1 MDGPDGVSIEPGPA
15 AGLAPWP
22 GSPGAMQGYSWGV
35 WGFFCIGALLGRFG
49 RCYSSR
55 APDAGTLAG
64 TFRRHSGG
72 AGGAVKSGPAQR
84 RPWPSR
90 PSSVVVR
97 LPHPQGRRAGVLV
110 FF

>member
-64 TFRRHSGG
+64 TFGG
-72 AGGAVKSGPAQR
+72 SPEEQVERSNPAPAQR